1 MQPRVSRTRRAAIG
15 GRRRTSGSEAAPHCG
30 RFSWWLAALAAVIV
44 IGPLDARLLLASEAA
59 RDMSESSVYFD
70 IPAQPL
76 TTALEAFSAASG
88 YQVLMSSHGA
98 PTRHSEAVQGI
109 FPPKAVLEI
118 LIAGTGLIVRFTG
131 EKAVVLLPDPRV
143 PSTRGATRSPPG
155 AEEGYDAALQDAVLG
170 TLCRSAVTR
179 PGSYR
184 AALDLWVAASGQIER
199 AELLSSTGNRD
210 RDSSIVA
217 ALRTVSLASPPHL
230 LARRVTVLLTIR
242 SSAVDDC
249 AAAGRTPARFKRATS
264 R

>member
-15 GRRRTSGSEAAPHCG
+15 RRRRTSSSEAAPHFG
-30 RFSWWLAALAAVIV
+30 RFSWWLAALVAAIV
-44 IGPLDARLLLASEAA
+44 IGPLDAHPLLANEAA
-59 RDMSESSVYFD
+59 GESESSVYFD

-88 YQVLMSSHGA
+88 YQVLMSSHGT
-98 PTRHSEAVQGI
+98 PIRRSEAVQGI

-118 LIAGTGLIVRFTG
+118 LIAGAGLIVRFTG
-131 EKAVVLLPDPRV
+131 EKAVVLLPDARV
-143 PSTRGATRSPPG
+143 PSTRGAARPPPG
-155 AEEGYDAALQDAVLG
+155 AEDGYDAALQDAVLG
-170 TLCRSAVTR
+170 ALCRSAVTR

-184 AALDLWVAASGQIER
+184 AALDLWVAASGQIDR

-217 ALRTVSLASPPHL
+217 ALRTASLASPPHL

-242 SSAVDDC
+242 NSAVDDC
-249 AAAGRTPARFKRATS
+249 AAAGRAPASFKRTTS